1 MISWLRALKGYAI
14 PTLRSGSYF
23 LFVLVVELINLEI
36 VMLDDSGELQF
47 ETEEQLIEFLKATEE
62 SDEVGYLLLDTYQFY
77 KED

>member
-1 MISWLRALKGYAI
+1 
-14 PTLRSGSYF
+14 
-23 LFVLVVELINLEI
+23 
-36 VMLDDSGELQF
+36 MLDDSGELQF